1 MLNIQFFKKATLT
14 AGIVGIVGLS
24 SLMDTQVSSAATITI
39 PLSINTFTLQG
50 NTSIQTAPP
59 DNQFN
64 FFQSDYIFING
75 SGLATSQPSPF
86 LPIKSKQT
94 FLHFDYVF
102 SQDTNSILE
111 LYLNNVTT
119 GVSTLVNSLNAS
131 VGSSADINLSNLFI
145 TPGEYSITHQLSGGG
160 YAGFNNFALKISVPE
175 PTTTLGLIVLGISA
189 FTLKRK
195 SKVSVSL
202 TFK

>member
-14 AGIVGIVGLS
+14 ASVVGIVGLS

-64 FFQSDYIFING
+64 FFQSDYILIDG
-75 SGLATSQPSPF
+75 SGSATSQPSPF
-86 LPIKSKQT
+86 LPLRSKHT

-102 SQDTNSILE
+102 SQNVGSTLQ
-111 LYLNNVTT
+111 LFLNNVNTAT
-119 GVSTLVNSLNAS
+119 STLVQSLNTSAG
-131 VGSSADINLSNLFI
+131 GSANIDLSNLFI
-145 TPGEYSITHQLSGGG
+145 TPGQYTITHQLSGGG

-195 SKVSVSL
+195 SKVSVGLLS
-202 TFK
+202 K